1 MLQVANIGP
10 ADWNHDETM
19 STLRYANRAKNIK
32 NKPTKNEDPKDAM
45 LRDMQQEMERL
56 RAMLEGEQAPDGVCI
71 HSNMYCQYSH
81 AVCNCMEKL
90 QLQVFMAFSCSSSYQ
105 LTIIKGFTYKSGSS
119 GEHLSWWLL
128 SCEFFAFAAA
138 GGWSPGP

>member
-1 MLQVANIGP
+1 MEVARTLNNVALPQVANIGP

-56 RAMLEGEQAPDGVCI
+56 RAMLEGEQDTDGVCPRLR
-71 HSNMYCQYSH
+71 CGWKKP
-81 AVCNCMEKL
+81 AV
-90 QLQVFMAFSCSSSYQ
+90 AS
-105 LTIIKGFTYKSGSS
+105 
-119 GEHLSWWLL
+119 
-128 SCEFFAFAAA
+128 A
-138 GGWSPGP
+138 